1 MDAVQL
7 FAQSPRT
14 WRFPEHDP
22 ADLEKF
28 KQRREELGIQA
39 VTVHALYLLNLA
51 SPKDEFYEKSVTTLR
66 STMDAACA
74 IEADAVV
81 FHVGS
86 HMGSGFEAALER
98 VVPALRMCL
107 ERCSETTWLC
117 MENSAGAGGTIGRS
131 LDELAALYEAL
142 DKHERLGVCLDSC
155 HLYVSGYDV
164 TDPAELD
171 GWSPSSTGAIGL
183 DRLRCLHVNDSKAPL
198 GSNLDRHDN
207 IGDGLL
213 GEKLGVFLGT
223 RSCRGSPRCSRS
235 RARTATGPDAEQM
248 EKLRALH
255 ARELR
260 SADRREHAERRLADR
275 QLVELGV
282 DAAELFQPALV
293 ARLHLRAAERQRRRD
308 RPDARRSRRGS
319 LGSAEQIEVDVGVVH
334 LLHAADVRVP
344 ELLERVEERTAA
356 LETCAG

>member
-1 MDAVQL
+1 MLLGGHCSGGIKKALDNAHGFGMDAVQL

-98 VVPALRMCL
+98 VVPALRLCL

-142 DKHERLGVCLDSC
+142 DQHERLGVCLDSC

-171 GWSPSSTGAIGL
+171 RVVAELDERIGL

-198 GSNLDRHDN
+198 GSNRDRHDN

-213 GEKLGVFLGT
+213 GEKLGVFLGHPKLQGLPALLEVPG
-223 RSCRGSPRCSRS
+223 RDGH
-235 RARTATGPDAEQM
+235 GPDAEQM
-248 EKLRALH
+248 EKLRALY
-255 ARELR
+255 ARATKR
-260 SADRREHAERRLADR
+260 SARSR
-275 QLVELGV
+275 GTK
-282 DAAELFQPALV
+282 
-293 ARLHLRAAERQRRRD
+293 
-308 RPDARRSRRGS
+308 ARRPAARGTR
-319 LGSAEQIEVDVGVVH
+319 G
-334 LLHAADVRVP
+334 
-344 ELLERVEERTAA
+344 
-356 LETCAG
+356 